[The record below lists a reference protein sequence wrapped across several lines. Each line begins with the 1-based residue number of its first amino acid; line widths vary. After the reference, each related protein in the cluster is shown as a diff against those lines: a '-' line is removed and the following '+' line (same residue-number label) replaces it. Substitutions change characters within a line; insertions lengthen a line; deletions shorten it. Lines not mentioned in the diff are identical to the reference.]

1 MLTMRAQMDVICC
14 KSVGTD
20 LSMLDIEDFIT
31 EICQLKKEVA
41 SLEAKLRERGDK
53 PNREDLEKVSVCVTD
68 GTEAQ
73 DSVWRSRDT
82 QDSELSLTL
91 LCYTDAQ
98 DHGYADQTSDCNV
111 GEQQMKMCSVKLEDC
126 RNLIERRGEET
137 TAEEQQQSHE
147 EEEDEDDVQN
157 EDDEGNDV
165 EDEENE
171 DNQNDDND
179 DFIPSDVNG
188 GSSTD
193 EETTLASKEQLKVK
207 SFSCV
212 TCGKTL
218 SSQGHLVRHERKHTE
233 QKSFSCKRCN
243 ISFPTLEEKRLHSK
257 EHSVKEEFHCE
268 QCGKD
273 FFTSQSSNNQL
284 DVHQSGFK
292 KGHSTETALLSVT
305 EALQTAKAASR
316 SSVLILLDLSAA
328 FDTVNHQ
335 ILLSTL
341 SSLGIT
347 GTSLH
352 WFESYLTGRSFKVA
366 WRGKVSKAHQLTT
379 GVPQGSVLGPL
390 LFSIYTTSLGHIIQA
405 HGFSYH
411 CYADDTQLFLSFQ
424 PDDPTVAAR
433 ISSCLADISTWMKE
447 HQLDKVQFWF
457 ISLLL
462 ADMWHCYGPDLANRS
477 GPPKGRHSTLHV
489 GQIIFPRVPDV
500 GRIWADTMLLY
511 LRA

>member
-147 EEEDEDDVQN
+147 EDEDDVQN

-171 DNQNDDND
+171 DEDNQNDDND
-179 DFIPSDVNG
+179 DFIHSDVNG

-273 FFTSQSSNNQL
+273 FFTSP
-284 DVHQSGFK
+284 
-292 KGHSTETALLSVT
+292 
-305 EALQTAKAASR
+305 
-316 SSVLILLDLSAA
+316 SSVRAHIKTHNEKSFHCSECNKYFSNKQGIL
-328 FDTVNHQ
+328 
-335 ILLSTL
+335 
-341 SSLGIT
+341 
-347 GTSLH
+347 
-352 WFESYLTGRSFKVA
+352 
-366 WRGKVSKAHQLTT
+366 
-379 GVPQGSVLGPL
+379 
-390 LFSIYTTSLGHIIQA
+390 
-405 HGFSYH
+405 
-411 CYADDTQLFLSFQ
+411 
-424 PDDPTVAAR
+424 
-433 ISSCLADISTWMKE
+433 M
-447 HQLDKVQFWF
+447 F
-457 ISLLL
+457 ISEST
-462 ADMWHCYGPDLANRS
+462 RV
-477 GPPKGRHSTLHV
+477 KGRTSALTA
-489 GQIIFPRVPDV
+489 IEDSCMDPI
-500 GRIWADTMLLY
+500 
-511 LRA
+511 